1 MNCYSLKVSK
11 KFGSWVLKGHSH
23 LVWLDGIH
31 WIDDWDMCSSNRSVD
46 VVSLLVGKNCI
57 DGRDHSTESAC
68 EKRYYG
74 RLYMQT
80 CMVLLM
86 MIWGPP
92 IMFWSSY
99 YYHVKDPQAIDKVA
113 SCGSGYQKG
122 MFSIGG
128 FWYHV
133 NSYTYIML
141 HVFFVA
147 GGGRVPSLQNSSPS
161 FNKVGEKS
169 KTRELEKKKV
179 ITCISGLNCCE
190 IRKKSM
196 KIPPSSTKP
205 RSRKAAQNLLTRQN
219 AQTTFTWVS
228 VTPMGFV
235 IPWSGSK
242 NIKKLT
248 QTMNLKKKVGQRWI
262 HPWRLTLNMSSWRFG
277 GSDDFPFWLGDCVGS
292 MLIFQTYQA
301 ATMCFMLFYQAAGHA
316 LKVRHWFFRETVVN
330 LGGQT
335 WRV

>member
-1 MNCYSLKVSK
+1 
-11 KFGSWVLKGHSH
+11 
-23 LVWLDGIH
+23 
-31 WIDDWDMCSSNRSVD
+31 
-46 VVSLLVGKNCI
+46 
-57 DGRDHSTESAC
+57 
-68 EKRYYG
+68 
-74 RLYMQT
+74 
-80 CMVLLM
+80 MVLLL

-113 SCGSGYQKG
+113 SCGSGYFLADFG
-122 MFSIGG
+122 TMLIHIHTSCCMFFLLRGVGG
-128 FWYHV
+128 
-133 NSYTYIML
+133 
-141 HVFFVA
+141 
-147 GGGRVPSLQNSSPS
+147 SLP
-161 FNKVGEKS
+161 FKIAVLLLTKS
-169 KTRELEKKKV
+169 AKNPKQGSWRKKKV

-330 LGGQT
+330 FGGQT